1 MSQLNVGNIDRT
13 IRIFLGIG
21 LIALAATGTIG
32 MWGYVGVALVLT
44 GVVALCPLYTLLGL
58 RTTMR

>member
-44 GVVALCPLYTLLGL
+44 GVVALCPLYSLLGL

>member
-1 MSQLNVGNIDRT
+1 MSQLNVGNIDRA